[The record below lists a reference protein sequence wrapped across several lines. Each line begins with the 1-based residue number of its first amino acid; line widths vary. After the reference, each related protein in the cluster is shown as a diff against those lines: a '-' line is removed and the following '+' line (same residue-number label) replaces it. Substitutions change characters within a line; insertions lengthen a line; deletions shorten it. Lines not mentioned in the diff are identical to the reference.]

1 MERKMLAQPEVR
13 NHVIGRHHA
22 RDHGLHDHLTRTAEA
37 RRRRAEVIAE
47 GVRWAWT
54 QAWRALN
61 GLMNGKPREQ
71 TPGAFRRARL
81 RLARLVRRFIVEPHA
96 RTRRRR
102 IAVAQLRSLDDRLLA
117 DIGLARGQIELAVDG
132 MLARSGHTLSRPA
145 GRFWPAAAGR
155 ELPLAA

>member
-1 MERKMLAQPEVR
+1 MLAQPEMQ
-13 NHVIGRHHA
+13 NHVIGRDHA

-37 RRRRAEVIAE
+37 RRRRAEAVAE

-61 GLMNGKPREQ
+61 ALTNGKPRERA
-71 TPGAFRRARL
+71 PGAFRRVRL
-81 RLARLVRRFIVEPHA
+81 RLARLVRRLILEPHD
-96 RTRRRR
+96 RRRRRR

-117 DIGLARGQIELAVDG
+117 DIGLPRGQIELAVDG
-132 MLARSGHTLSRPA
+132 MLARRGHTLSRPA
-145 GRFWPAAAGR
+145 GRFRPAAPGR